1 MEENLKRIYHA
12 AMMDLHTAV
21 EPDLDQIWTPDAGLR
36 IAHGC
41 QIGAPARTQSVL
53 GFPPRAPR
61 GAFCLGRSF
70 LLIIRVFW
78 GAGRA
83 ERLAEGADF
92 PDFRALSLCWAAP
105 APVFLATTG
114 VSRL

>member
-53 GFPPRAPR
+53 GFPPPGPARGLLPWAVVPPDHPGLLGGGPR
-61 GAFCLGRSF
+61 RTPCRRGR
-70 LLIIRVFW
+70 
-78 GAGRA
+78 
-83 ERLAEGADF
+83 F
-92 PDFRALSLCWAAP
+92 P
-105 APVFLATTG
+105 
-114 VSRL
+114 